1 MPFTTWQEM
10 EDHSLNGVL
19 GLVHTGQGAGY
30 CNKNKRLSKIIHV
43 GYWDIQVSA
52 RLGSG
57 NAGSQVSV
65 FYIEKIYYPE
75 NMTSPKEGS

>member
-10 EDHSLNGVL
+10 KDHSLNCVL
-19 GLVHTGQGAGY
+19 GLVHIGQYAGY
-30 CNKNKRLSKIIHV
+30 CNENKRLSKIIHI
-43 GYWDIQVSA
+43 GYWDIQLSS
-52 RLGSG
+52 RLGFG
-57 NAGSQVSV
+57 NADSQMSV